1 MPPSGDEAYALIG
14 GKSVR
19 IGEGWPVEVSNSW
32 SSPTWV
38 VRILENE
45 GIPYAYNYDLG
56 SRKYGRKPTV
66 KVREFG
72 EAAPKYEPARHQE
85 DRPDATDA

>member
-1 MPPSGDEAYALIG
+1 MEQPH
-14 GKSVR
+14 VR
-19 IGEGWPVEVSNSW
+19 
-32 SSPTWV
+32 WV

>member
-1 MPPSGDEAYALIG
+1 MSKVSSFSRPMGGEAYAMTDN
-14 GKSVR
+14 KSMR

-45 GIPYAYNYDLG
+45 GIPYAWNFNLKAKASYKDKLMNKPMEG
-56 SRKYGRKPTV
+56 VQAKQGR
-66 KVREFG
+66 G
-72 EAAPKYEPARHQE
+72 E
-85 DRPDATDA
+85 RP